1 MQLSVEQIPRNNEE
15 EVRIRCHDPEETW
28 VMAIRAVAA
37 GAATVI
43 GTASLNRKPNR
54 MRHRGEFGISLKKA
68 WWGCGAAFALM
79 ERILA
84 FARENGVEQV
94 NLEVRSDNKR
104 AIALYERFGFRKLC
118 TFPGFF
124 KINGELIDFD
134 FMNLSI
140 CPGENEIH

>member
-1 MQLSVEQIPRNNEE
+1 MG
-15 EVRIRCHDPEETW
+15 H
-28 VMAIRAVAA
+28 RAE
-37 GAATVI
+37 
-43 GTASLNRKPNR
+43 L
-54 MRHRGEFGISLKKA
+54 GISLKKA
-68 WWGCGAAFALM
+68 WWGCGAASALM

-84 FARENGVEQV
+84 FAKETGVEQV

-124 KINGELIDFD
+124 KINGEMIGFD

>member
-1 MQLSVEQIPRNNEE
+1 
-15 EVRIRCHDPEETW
+15 
-28 VMAIRAVAA
+28 
-37 GAATVI
+37 
-43 GTASLNRKPNR
+43 
-54 MRHRGEFGISLKKA
+54 
-68 WWGCGAAFALM
+68 M

-124 KINGELIDFD
+124 KINGEMIDFD
-134 FMNLSI
+134 LMNLSI
-140 CPGENEIH
+140 RAAENEIH